1 MTLAKILSL
10 DFYFSILSWN
20 FFQCSTHLTFGQRTN
35 ALSCPFFQGLKII
48 DLQQSDYLRTL
59 ENSVQFGNP
68 VLLQN
73 VQVSA
78 NMPRSLVAYF
88 VENRL

>member
-1 MTLAKILSL
+1 MTSANIFSL
-10 DFYFSILSWN
+10 DIYFSSLFTYTGISSRGTNSLSR
-20 FFQCSTHLTFGQRTN
+20 S
-35 ALSCPFFQGLKII
+35 FFQGLKII

-73 VQVSA
+73 VQVSV
-78 NMPRSLVAYF
+78 NMPRTLVAYF
-88 VENRL
+88 VESRL